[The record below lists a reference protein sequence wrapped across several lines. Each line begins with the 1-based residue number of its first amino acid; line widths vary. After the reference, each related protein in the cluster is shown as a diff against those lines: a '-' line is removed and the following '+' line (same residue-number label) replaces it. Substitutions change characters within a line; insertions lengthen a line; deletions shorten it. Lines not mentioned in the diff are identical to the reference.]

1 MRTLSEIDMTSKRAC
16 KAMGFSW
23 GIAEEVGKNMRIL
36 EMFGLP
42 GIRNLNQYFKN
53 YKNQHFQI
61 ISLIAKS
68 NISPK
73 IPYCP
78 IILGTNFLDQILIIE
93 ELNEIKFNN
102 VAYPLIFLPFV
113 SRASEII
120 GKRIHLKMDENNFLL
135 CFNNFIYSNNSI
147 SNIINNCK
155 NVDIKFIENQD
166 SFTENEWNELYQL
179 SENTFLEETDSL
191 KQTAAGAGL
200 SDND

>member
-1 MRTLSEIDMTSKRAC
+1 MRTLSEIDVTSKRAC
-16 KAMGFSW
+16 KAIGFPW

-53 YKNQHFQI
+53 YKKQHFQI

-78 IILGTNFLDQILIIE
+78 IILGTNFLDQILILE

-147 SNIINNCK
+147 SNIIDNCK
-155 NVDIKFIENQD
+155 NVDIKFIGNHD
-166 SFTENEWNELYQL
+166 SFTENEWNELYKL

>member
-1 MRTLSEIDMTSKRAC
+1 MRTLSEIATTSKRAC

-78 IILGTNFLDQILIIE
+78 IILGTNFLDQILILE

-147 SNIINNCK
+147 SNIIDNCK

>member
-68 NISPK
+68 NISSK

-78 IILGTNFLDQILIIE
+78 IILGTNFLDQILILE

-120 GKRIHLKMDENNFLL
+120 GKRIHLKIDENNFLL

-147 SNIINNCK
+147 SNIIDNCK
-155 NVDIKFIENQD
+155 NVDLKFIENQD